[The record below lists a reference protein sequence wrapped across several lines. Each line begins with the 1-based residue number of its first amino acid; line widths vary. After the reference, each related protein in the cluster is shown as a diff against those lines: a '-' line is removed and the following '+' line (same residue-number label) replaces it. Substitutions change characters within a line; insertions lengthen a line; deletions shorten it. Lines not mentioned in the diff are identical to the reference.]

1 MNPYCYTL
9 PLKKPTMKAF
19 VIEHFGEPNNFQIVD
34 LPQPKPRSSQ
44 VLIKV
49 AATSVNP
56 VDTKIR
62 QGAVGEIAPDFPA
75 VLHGDVAGTI
85 EAVGD
90 DVDNFQVGDE
100 VYGCAGGVKGTGGA
114 LAEYML
120 ADADLIAHKPKSLTM
135 AEAAALPLVS
145 ITAWEGLIDRAKI
158 QSGQKVLVYG
168 GTGGVGHIGV
178 QLAKWVGAEVYATVS
193 SESKAAIARSLRAD
207 VTINYYDTAVEE
219 FVAQHTDGDGF
230 DVVFDT
236 VGNDNLQNAFKAAK
250 LNGTVISTV
259 SLSKQD
265 LTLLHA
271 KGLTLHLVYM
281 LIPILSG
288 TNRAYHGKILA
299 KIAHLIDKDKIRPLI
314 DDKIFSFSEVAAA
327 HSYLESGQAI
337 GKVVLNR

>member
-1 MNPYCYTL
+1 
-9 PLKKPTMKAF
+9 MKAF
-19 VIEHFGEPNNFQIVD
+19 VIKHFGESDIFQAVD
-34 LPQPKPRSSQ
+34 LPKPKLSSNH
-44 VLIKV
+44 VLIRV

-62 QGAVGEIAPDFPA
+62 RGAVGEIAPDFPA
-75 VLHGDVAGTI
+75 VLHGDVAGVI
-85 EAVGD
+85 EAVGE
-90 DVDNFQVGDE
+90 NIYGFKVGDE

-120 ADADLIAHKPKSLTM
+120 ADVNLIAHKPKSLTM
-135 AEAAALPLVS
+135 VEAAALPLVS

-168 GTGGVGHIGV
+168 GTGGVGHLGV
-178 QLAKWVGAEVYATVS
+178 QLAKSAGAKVYATVS
-193 SESKAAIARSLRAD
+193 NEKKAAIARSLGAD

-219 FVAQHTDGDGF
+219 FVAQHTDGAGF
-230 DVVFDT
+230 DIVFDT

-250 LNGTVISTV
+250 LNGTVVSTV

-281 LIPILSG
+281 LIPMLSEI
-288 TNRAYHGKILA
+288 NRAYHGKILA
-299 KIAHLIDKDKIRPLI
+299 KLADLVDKGKIRPLI
-314 DDKIFSFSEVAAA
+314 DDKTFSFSEVAAA
-327 HSYLESGQAI
+327 HSHLESGAI
-337 GKVVLNR
+337 GKVVLECSFEDS